1 MRKDEIVEQLATDL
15 RPVRRLSSGAAIVLW
30 LSLSWAFVI
39 AITLATGDLRPG
51 VFEQLQH
58 SPRFVIECLL
68 GFGVGVFAFRGA
80 VLLALPGRMSW
91 RRAIPAVHA
100 MVALWIAVYV
110 YGLVDPA
117 LEPSTLGYRRHC
129 FSETLLFSGPPVAL
143 GLFLIARRTPI
154 RRGWVGGLI
163 GASAASLPALIMQ
176 IACMYDPKHI
186 LLFHLMPVVILG
198 IMAGLLGKLILRK
211 P

>member
-1 MRKDEIVEQLATDL
+1 MRRDDIVEQLAADL
-15 RPVRRLSSGAAIVLW
+15 RPMRRLSSGAAIVLW
-30 LSLSWAFVI
+30 LLLSWAFVI

-68 GFGVGVFAFRGA
+68 GFGVGVFAFRTA
-80 VLLALPGRMSW
+80 VLLALPGRASW

-100 MVALWIAVYV
+100 MFVLWIAAYV

-117 LEPSTLGYRRHC
+117 LEPSTLGYRPHC
-129 FSETLLFSGPPVAL
+129 FSETLFFSGPPVAL
-143 GLFLIARRTPI
+143 GLFVIARRTPI
-154 RRGWVGGLI
+154 RRGWVGVLI

-186 LLFHLMPVVILG
+186 LLFHLMPVVIIG
-198 IMAGLLGKLILRK
+198 IVGGIVGKIVLRK